1 VISEDFRRLTDPFRS
16 ELLVHCYRMLGSI
29 HDAEDQLQETLIR
42 AWRSYDRFDGRSS
55 ARTWLYRIAT
65 NECLRALAKRGHRPL
80 PSGLGEPTADV
91 TAPLI
96 TGVPET
102 PWLQP
107 IPDALFDID
116 PVDPA
121 SVVVSRAG
129 LRLALIAALQYL
141 PARQRAV
148 LILRDV
154 LGWRAAEVAE
164 LLDMSTVAVNSALQ
178 RARTQL
184 KDVTEDDVREPTDP
198 GRRALLD
205 QYAAAFAN
213 ADVPALMAL
222 LTEDAVLEMPPY
234 LTWFAGRAAIGEFFA
249 SVVFREQGEI
259 RMVPT
264 RANGQLALVPY
275 KLRDGVLRAHS
286 IQVLTFAGSHVARV
300 TAFQDPALFPTFGLS
315 LTLPALV
322 GDVHAR

>member
-1 VISEDFRRLTDPFRS
+1 MISEDFRQFTDPFRP

-65 NECLRALAKRGHRPL
+65 NECLRALAKRGRRPL
-80 PSGLGEPTADV
+80 PSGLGGPTADPN
-91 TAPLI
+91 APLI
-96 TGVPET
+96 TAVPET

-107 IPDALFDID
+107 IPDAMFDID

-129 LRLALIAALQYL
+129 TRLALIAALQYL

-198 GRRALLD
+198 DRRALLD
-205 QYAAAFAN
+205 QYATAFAN
-213 ADVPALMAL
+213 ADVTALMAL
-222 LTEDAVLEMPPY
+222 LTEDVVLEMPPY
-234 LTWFAGRAAIGEFFA
+234 LTWFTGRGAIGEFFTT
-249 SVVFREQGEI
+249 VVFREPSQI

-264 RANGQLALVPY
+264 KANNQLAVVPY
-275 KLRDGVLRAHS
+275 RGHDGVLRPHS
-286 IQVLTFAGSHVARV
+286 IQVLTFAGAHIARI
-300 TAFQDPALFPTFGLS
+300 TSFQDPALFPTFGLPP
-315 LTLPALV
+315 TLPALV
-322 GDVHAR
+322 GEVHAR